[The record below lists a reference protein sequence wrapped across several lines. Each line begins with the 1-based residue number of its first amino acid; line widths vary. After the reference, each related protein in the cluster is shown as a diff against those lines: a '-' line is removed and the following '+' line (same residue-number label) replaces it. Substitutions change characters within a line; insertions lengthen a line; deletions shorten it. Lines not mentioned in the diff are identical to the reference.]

1 MEIASNQK
9 QIEIQAQHFFDALAS
24 GRIFQQNKFTAEG
37 LTFEELYGRMEN
49 LRGLIMREMKKD
61 SPLCLCT
68 EDRASIATALLAVL
82 KGGPQLVVPHS
93 FDVDTIIEA
102 QKSTPFSHAL
112 VEPDCKLPDG
122 IQVLQWPQ
130 KAQPSDDRPSEKNI
144 SPDATWLY
152 LFTGGSTGTPQ
163 IWSKTPWN
171 LLMEAVNIKNTFD
184 IKEDDT
190 ILATVP
196 PNHIYGMLY
205 SILLPLVTGARVS
218 VKTPTFP
225 NEIIQRIEET
235 NATVLVSIPAHYRA
249 LNPLPISHHH
259 KLRIAFSSAGA
270 LSEEDSLGFYNNTG
284 VGVTEIYGS
293 TETGGIAQR
302 NRAKGQTTLI
312 PFECVDVQI
321 EKNEHL
327 QVRSHFLSRELFKS
341 DDGFF
346 ETADR
351 VQWADSSGFMLLG
364 RSDGIV
370 KVGGKRVDLA
380 RTRETLM
387 EVNNVEDVYVFA
399 IQVKSG
405 RENEIVALIEGQV
418 TADQMHQSAKEHL
431 PAYARPRNIKVVKQI
446 PLSSTGKYN
455 RTAIRKIF
463 DTDN

>member
-1 MEIASNQK
+1 MEIASNQI
-9 QIEIQAQHFFDALAS
+9 QIETQAQHFFDALAS
-24 GRIFQQNKFTAEG
+24 GRIFHQNQFTAEG
-37 LTFEELYGRMEN
+37 LTFEELYDRMDN
-49 LRGLIMREMKKD
+49 LRDLIIREMKKD
-61 SPLCLCT
+61 RPLCLCT
-68 EDRASIATALLAVL
+68 EDRAFIATALLAVL
-82 KGGPQLVVPHS
+82 KGGPRILVPHS
-93 FDVDTIIEA
+93 FDGDTINEA
-102 QKSTPFSHAL
+102 QKSTPFTHAL
-112 VEPDCKLPDG
+112 VEQDSKLPDG

-130 KAQPSDDRPSEKNI
+130 KTPPSDRRPAEKSI
-144 SPDATWLY
+144 SMDSTWLY
-152 LFTGGSTGTPQ
+152 LFTGGSTGAPQ

-218 VKTPTFP
+218 VRTPTFP
-225 NEIIQRIEET
+225 NEILQRIEET

-249 LNPLPISHHH
+249 LKTLPFSHH

-270 LSEEDSLGFYNNTG
+270 LAQEDSLGFYNNTG
-284 VGVTEIYGS
+284 IGVTEIYGS

-302 NRAKGQTTLI
+302 NRAKGQATLT
-312 PFECVDVQI
+312 PFACVDVKI

-327 QVRSHFLSRELFKS
+327 QIRSHFLSNELVKS
-341 DDGFF
+341 DDGYF

-351 VQWADSSGFMLLG
+351 AKWVDSSGFMLLG

-387 EVNNVEDVYVFA
+387 EVEGVEDIYVFA

-405 RENEIVALIEGQV
+405 RENEIVALVEGQV
-418 TADQMHQSAKEHL
+418 TADQMNQCANLHL
-431 PAYARPRNIKVVKQI
+431 PAYARPRNIKIVKQI

-463 DTDN
+463 DTDK